1 MHQQDVP
8 PNLANRLLTPL
19 ATKISVS
26 FPDSLRYFPKDRTT
40 LSGNPVRAE
49 VLAMANVPG
58 ALRKLDFQLD
68 PALPALLVTG
78 GSQGARRLNQ
88 VVVEAL
94 PQLLPRCQ
102 VLHVSG
108 EYTYEE
114 TRAAAER
121 QFETVAGA
129 ASSLRAA
136 CLSEQ

>member
-68 PALPALLVTG
+68 PALPVLLVTG

-88 VVVEAL
+88 VDRRGAATVTPAL
-94 PQLLPRCQ
+94 PGP
-102 VLHVSG
+102 
-108 EYTYEE
+108 
-114 TRAAAER
+114 AR
-121 QFETVAGA
+121 QRRVH
-129 ASSLRAA
+129 L
-136 CLSEQ
+136 